1 MTARGCHLRGCNQ
14 PRRAFAPALSEAEGR
29 DLVGPGKIP
38 RLRSG
43 QAWSLGPASGPS
55 VVEGVDFC
63 TLAPDGRLASVV
75 GFIDKAPT

>member
-1 MTARGCHLRGCNQ
+1 MTARGCHPEPLRGT
-14 PRRAFAPALSEAEGR
+14 FTVS
-29 DLVGPGKIP
+29 GKIP

-75 GFIDKAPT
+75 GFIDKAPG